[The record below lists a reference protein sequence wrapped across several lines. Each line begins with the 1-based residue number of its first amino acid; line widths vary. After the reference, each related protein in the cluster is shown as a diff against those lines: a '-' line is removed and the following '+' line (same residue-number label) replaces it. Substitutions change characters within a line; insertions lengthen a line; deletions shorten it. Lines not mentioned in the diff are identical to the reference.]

1 MYTHTYTFIN
11 MYFDIYFFLCLS
23 IRSVLISGF
32 SKSCCSPAEVDVRTL
47 SGGIF
52 WSIHDKSI
60 HRTLLRL
67 TQIPWQWDKVPSGK
81 RLSPGAFRQIWSPTV
96 REKGKEWFRIPPR
109 LGLEMRERS
118 QGCTQT
124 CHTADLTNRNYAET
138 SKMDLS
144 QPPDPDI

>member
-23 IRSVLISGF
+23 IRSVLIFGF

-96 REKGKEWFRIPPR
+96 REKGKEWFRIPVLHSYEAKTWSGNEREKP
-109 LGLEMRERS
+109 GL
-118 QGCTQT
+118 
-124 CHTADLTNRNYAET
+124 HPDLPHCRPHKQKLCWN
-138 SKMDLS
+138 
-144 QPPDPDI
+144 I

>member
-1 MYTHTYTFIN
+1 
-11 MYFDIYFFLCLS
+11 MYFDIYFFCVHLS
-23 IRSVLISGF
+23 DQYLSLASPKAAVPQQKSMSGLFQEEFSDQYMTRASITHCSTLHKFPDTETRSPVGRDCPQRPSNRSGHLPWERRARSDSESLF
-32 SKSCCSPAEVDVRTL
+32 STAMK
-47 SGGIF
+47 
-52 WSIHDKSI
+52 
-60 HRTLLRL
+60 
-67 TQIPWQWDKVPSGK
+67 
-81 RLSPGAFRQIWSPTV
+81 
-96 REKGKEWFRIPPR
+96 PR